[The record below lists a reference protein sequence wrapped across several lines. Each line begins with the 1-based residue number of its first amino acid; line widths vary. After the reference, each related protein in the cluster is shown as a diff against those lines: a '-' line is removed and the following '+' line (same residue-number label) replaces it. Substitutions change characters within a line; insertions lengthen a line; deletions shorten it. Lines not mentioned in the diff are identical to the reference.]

1 MMPVQSLGVA
11 IIGDED
17 QVALMRLAG
26 VERYE
31 VIQGNHDI
39 REEVREA
46 LTRFIRDPSIGI
58 IVIPENYE
66 DYVND
71 LLSQVRGEKK
81 VTPVIVEVPSK
92 FGTEWQDVKAY
103 YKDYTKSLIGFTVE
117 I

>member
-1 MMPVQSLGVA
+1 MIPVQSLGVA

-31 VIQGNHDI
+31 EIQGNHDI

-46 LTRFIRDPSIGI
+46 LTRFISDPSIGI
-58 IVIPENYE
+58 ILIAEDHL

-71 LLSQVRGEKK
+71 LLAQVRESKRI
-81 VTPVIVEVPSK
+81 TPVIVEVPLK
-92 FGTEWQDVKAY
+92 FGTEWQDVRAY
-103 YKDYTKSLIGFTVE
+103 YKDYTKRLIGFTVE

>member
-1 MMPVQSLGVA
+1 MIPVQSLGVA

-31 VIQGNHDI
+31 EIQGNHDI

-46 LTRFIRDPSIGI
+46 LTRFISDPSIGI
-58 IVIPENYE
+58 ILIAEDHL

-71 LLSQVRGEKK
+71 LLAQVRESKRI
-81 VTPVIVEVPSK
+81 TPVIVEVPSK
-92 FGTEWQDVKAY
+92 FGTEWQDVRAY
-103 YKDYTKSLIGFTVE
+103 YNDYTKRLIGFTVE